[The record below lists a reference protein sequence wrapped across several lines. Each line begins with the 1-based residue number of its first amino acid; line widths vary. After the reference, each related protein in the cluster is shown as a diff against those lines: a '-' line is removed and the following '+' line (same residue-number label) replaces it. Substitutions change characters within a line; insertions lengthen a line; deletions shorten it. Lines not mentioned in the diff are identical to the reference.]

1 MKCSILS
8 QGERLFAYCTGKL
21 RGADAAAL
29 EQHLKICPTCRE
41 WVTDQRG
48 VFEALDAWEAAP
60 VSAEFNRALYARIDQ
75 QPSWRDRL
83 FRLLRPPLS
92 LRGLPLAAAACLV
105 MAIGVALQWPHIKPQ
120 PPVPV
125 EVTHPEQVVHALD
138 IMEMLGSFDQ
148 AARTEAARS
157 EL

>member
-8 QGERLFAYCTGKL
+8 QGERLFAYRTGKL

-29 EQHLKICPTCRE
+29 EQHLKICPACRE
-41 WVTDQRG
+41 WVADQRA
-48 VFEALDAWEAAP
+48 VFEALDAWEAPP
-60 VSAEFNRALYARIDQ
+60 VSADFNRQLYARIDQ

-83 FRLLRPPLS
+83 LRLLRPPLS

-105 MAIGVALQWPHIKPQ
+105 MAAGVALQRPHIKPQ

-157 EL
+157 EF

>member
-8 QGERLFAYCTGKL
+8 QSERLFDYSTGKL

-29 EQHLKICPTCRE
+29 EQHLKICPACRE
-41 WVTDQRG
+41 WVANQRV
-48 VFEALDAWEAAP
+48 VFEALDAWEAPP
-60 VSAEFNRALYARIDQ
+60 VSAEFNRKLYARIDQ

-83 FRLLRPPLS
+83 LLPPPLS
-92 LRGLPLAAAACLV
+92 LRRLPLAAAACLV
-105 MAIGVALQWPHIKPQ
+105 MAAGVALQWPHIKPQ

-148 AARTEAARS
+148 VARTEAARS
-157 EL
+157 EF